1 MDSMATNRI
10 KEIADLAKEL
20 PDSSWQE
27 LLDFAQ
33 FLRIKKEGFSY
44 KKVADSAAY
53 VRDLRKR
60 EGKRTRSGQTFIN
73 ELIEW
78 QKSNS

>member
-1 MDSMATNRI
+1 MPGAATTRA
-10 KEIADLAKEL
+10 KEIADLTKEL

-33 FLRIKKEGFSY
+33 FLNVKRQGFSY
-44 KKVADSAAY
+44 KKTADSAQY
-53 VRDLRKR
+53 VRGLRAK
-60 EGKRTRSGQTFIN
+60 EGKRTKSGKRFIK

-78 QKSNS
+78 QQSES